1 MLPEQSLNIY
11 CDESCHLIGD
21 SSRVMGLGAIGCL
34 ESQKEAVVDMIHRI
48 KDYYGYSF
56 AEIQWSQITTN
67 QVPMI
72 KTLIDYFFKCPYLSF
87 RAIIIPNKREVAQ
100 DKTVVQFDEWY
111 YKMYYQ
117 LLVVMLDR
125 YPRGNNI
132 FIDRKDTQGKAKI
145 KKLFEILS
153 RATNGEEAVDGIVE
167 IDSHCSDLLQ
177 VSDLFTGMLVFHKRG
192 LSKRGNPAKVA
203 VLNHLLTKVT
213 VERSTPPDE
222 KKFNLFYWE
231 GASHVRG

>member
-56 AEIQWSQITTN
+56 AEIKWSQITTN

-72 KTLIDYFFKCPYLSF
+72 KTLIDYFFKCPHLSF
-87 RAIIIPNKREVAQ
+87 RAIIVPNKREVAQ
-100 DKTVVQFDEWY
+100 DKTVGQFDEWY

-117 LLVVMLDR
+117 
-125 YPRGNNI
+125 
-132 FIDRKDTQGKAKI
+132 Q
-145 KKLFEILS
+145 
-153 RATNGEEAVDGIVE
+153 EAVDGIVE